1 MFESLLHLIEALRGT
16 GLAGMIALA
25 ALFAVGAMTFVPRPI
40 MCAFSGW
47 VFGFSSLPAILVG
60 STAGS
65 VAALLVARYL
75 FRNRFQRLLKDRPRL
90 QAPLR
95 AIDAEG
101 WRLVALLRLH
111 SPLPGSLV
119 SYFCGLTRIGV
130 GSYASA
136 TLVGITPQ
144 VVLYVYLGVVGDAL
158 LRSGLD
164 PKLQLAF
171 LVLGLALMGVA
182 VAVIVRRTRLILKTQ
197 AG

>member
-1 MFESLLHLIEALRGT
+1 MFESLLHLIESLRGS
-16 GLAGMIALA
+16 GLAGMAALA
-25 ALFAVGAMTFVPRPI
+25 VLFAVGAMTFVPRPI

-60 STAGS
+60 STVGS

-75 FRNRFQRLLKDRPRL
+75 FRDRFQRLLKDRPRL

-136 TLVGITPQ
+136 TLVGIAPQ

-164 PKLQLAF
+164 PQLQLAF
-171 LVLGLALMGVA
+171 LVLGLALMAVA
-182 VAVIVRRTRLILKTQ
+182 VALIVRRTRLILKTQ